1 MTPTNIVVVADLDLI
16 SDYFFDIRASAPVNA
31 SFDNITFFLNAVDVL
46 AGDQSFIALRN
57 RRLIHRSLDR
67 VEAQTR
73 GFMERRTRE
82 EQQAEKE
89 AQGAL
94 EAARNRLKSRVQ
106 EIEARR
112 DLDAQAKQIMAR
124 NVEEVETRRLRV
136 LSSNIDQEKS
146 AKIQA
151 SRETMEAEIRRIR
164 GTIRA
169 MAVLLPP
176 VPVVLLGVAFFV
188 RRQRRER
195 EGARSV
201 RRLRQFA

>member
-1 MTPTNIVVVADLDLI
+1 MPTNVVVVADLDLI
-16 SDYFFDIRASAPVNA
+16 SDYFFEIRASAPVNA
-31 SFDNITFFLNAVDVL
+31 TFDNITFFLNAVDVL
-46 AGDQSFIALRN
+46 AGDQSFIALRS
-57 RRLIHRSLDR
+57 RRLAHRSLDR

-94 EAARNRLKSRVQ
+94 DAARNRLKSRVQ

-176 VPVVLLGVAFFV
+176 VPVFLLGVAFFV

-195 EGARSV
+195 EGARAV
-201 RRLRQFA
+201 RRLRQLA